1 MHFYWPGMKEQIQN
15 VISECDICQRN
26 KDERVPYPGLLQP
39 LPVPEKSWS
48 HISMDFIEGLPK
60 SMGKNVILVVVDRH
74 TRYGHFIALTHLFT
88 SQKVAGIFLENIHKL
103 HGVPESIVSDR
114 DKISLAISGRSYSN
128 NWEPN

>member
-48 HISMDFIEGLPK
+48 HISMDFIEGLLTK
-60 SMGKNVILVVVDRH
+60 VNGEKRH
-74 TRYGHFIALTHLFT
+74 
-88 SQKVAGIFLENIHKL
+88 
-103 HGVPESIVSDR
+103 
-114 DKISLAISGRSYSN
+114 SGGGR
-128 NWEPN
+128 